1 MKSLNRK
8 FYLILSVL
16 ISFVILTGCQQQKTD
31 PSEQLKP
38 ITDKYIAVWNGGDAS
53 ELDAIIDSNF
63 IYHSNKLPEVNG
75 IDGIKKEI
83 AETRTMFPDLKLVVK
98 DGIFSENEV
107 ATRWHLTGTNTGAGE
122 MPATGKP
129 IDIWGNAI
137 IHIEN
142 GKLTEE
148 WNAYD
153 RLSVMEQLGF
163 TLMPPSN
170 EKTK

>member
-1 MKSLNRK
+1 MKSSK
-8 FYLILSVL
+8 KMFYLILSTL
-16 ISFVILTGCQQQKTD
+16 ITFFFLAGCQQQKTA

-38 ITDKYIAVWNGGDAS
+38 ITDKYIDVWNGGDAS

-83 AETRTMFPDLKLVVK
+83 AETRTMFPDLKLVLEER
-98 DGIFSENEV
+98 IFSENKI

-122 MPATGKP
+122 MPPTGKP

-163 TLMPPSN
+163 TLVPPS
-170 EKTK
+170 EKKMK